1 MLVPLLIIMLW
12 GNRSQT
18 KKQQAMLASIT
29 KGDRLVL
36 QGGMVGKLVEMDERL
51 VKVEISPG
59 VKVDFL
65 KSAIIGKDSPE
76 TQAAAEKAVAEKK

>member
-1 MLVPLLIIMLW
+1 MLLPLLIIMWW

-18 KKQQAMLASIT
+18 KKHQAMLSSLA
-29 KGDRLVL
+29 KGDRIIL
-36 QGGMVGKLVEMDERL
+36 QGGLVGKLVEMDERL

-65 KSAIIGKDSPE
+65 KSAVLGKDSPE
-76 TQAAAEKAVAEKK
+76 TQAAANKAVAEKK